1 MSEGASTN
9 AFRTAALEEA
19 QVMSLPEGAVVAI
32 SMGLRFIGLRLD
44 PRISLPQA
52 PEPPTMP
59 KHEPDPLGSA
69 FQKIDSNQEDVR
81 KLTEQIRQAMES
93 TEGDNNSDI

>member
-1 MSEGASTN
+1 VPGAGTST
-9 AFRTAALEEA
+9 RYRPALEEA
-19 QVMSLPEGAVVAI
+19 QAMSLPEGAVVAI

-59 KHEPDPLGSA
+59 KHEPDPLGDA
-69 FQKIDSNQEDVR
+69 FRKKYHDQEEVR
-81 KLTEQIRQAMES
+81 SLTEQIRKAIEGSDGDTSDES
-93 TEGDNNSDI
+93 Y